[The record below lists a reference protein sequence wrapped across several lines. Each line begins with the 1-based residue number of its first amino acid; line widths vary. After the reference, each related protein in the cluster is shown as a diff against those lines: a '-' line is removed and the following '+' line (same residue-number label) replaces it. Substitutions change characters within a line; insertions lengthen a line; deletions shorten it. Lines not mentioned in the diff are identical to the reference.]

1 MFRARST
8 STRTLGWILV
18 LTLTAPSVL
27 AQAPAPKP
35 STPAKAPAAAP
46 SAPAA
51 APSSPPA
58 TSAAPP
64 ATTPPAATTPQEPF
78 KKSLAET
85 LTGVAKSEYEA
96 GRLLYADGD
105 YAGASLKFQR
115 AYEESKDPRLLW
127 NTAAAE
133 KNLRHYAKVVEL
145 VERYVAEGG
154 SRLKPED
161 IAEADALLATVRA
174 FISTVTLDVQPE
186 GADIFVDDVKVGVS
200 PLPKPVLIDMGEHRI
215 RVSKEGFQDFNAT
228 QSLQGGAPFS
238 LMVAL
243 QAVVHQGRFRI
254 VASPGETILVDG
266 KQVGSGEWEGVL
278 PSGIH
283 SVTVQAAGKRTYQSD
298 VAVQDNQT
306 ASVRVSLESATPA
319 AAKDDKGSMTWLWIA
334 GGAVLATGLG
344 VGAYFV
350 FKPEDE
356 EPVPGSLGTVELPL
370 GARF

>member
-1 MFRARST
+1 MLRPRST
-8 STRTLGWILV
+8 STSTVAWVLV
-18 LTLTAPSVL
+18 FSLTAPSVL

-51 APSSPPA
+51 APSSP
-58 TSAAPP
+58 AASPTPP
-64 ATTPPAATTPQEPF
+64 ATTPPAAAPQGPF
-78 KKSLAET
+78 KKPLAET
-85 LTGVAKSEYEA
+85 LTGTAKSEYDA

-133 KNLRHYAKVVEL
+133 KNLRHYSKVVEL

-161 IAEADALLATVRA
+161 ITEADALLATVRA

-186 GADIFVDDVKVGVS
+186 GADVFVDDVKVGVS
-200 PLPKPVLIDMGEHRI
+200 PLAKPVLIDMGERRI
-215 RVSKEGFQDFNAT
+215 RVSKEGFQDFTTT

-243 QAVVHQGRFRI
+243 QPVVHQGRLRI

-283 SVTVQAAGKRTYQSD
+283 SVSVSAAGKRTYQSD

-306 ASVRVSLESATPA
+306 ASVRVTLESATPA
-319 AAKDDKGSMTWLWIA
+319 AAKEDKGSMTWLWIA

-356 EPVPGSLGTVELPL
+356 EPVPGTLGTVELPL
-370 GARF
+370 RARF

>member
-1 MFRARST
+1 M
-8 STRTLGWILV
+8 
-18 LTLTAPSVL
+18 TLTAPSVL

-243 QAVVHQGRFRI
+243 QAVVHQGRLRI

>member
-1 MFRARST
+1 MFRLRST
-8 STRTLGWILV
+8 SSRTVAWLLA
-18 LTLTAPSVL
+18 LSLTAPSVF
-27 AQAPAPKP
+27 AQAPAPAAKP
-35 STPAKAPAAAP
+35 STPAKPP
-46 SAPAA
+46 SA

-58 TSAAPP
+58 TTAPAP
-64 ATTPPAATTPQEPF
+64 ASPPVTPQEPF

-85 LTGVAKSEYEA
+85 LTGTAKAEYEA
-96 GRLLYADGD
+96 GRLLYSDGD

-133 KNLRHYAKVVEL
+133 KNLRHYARVVEL

-154 SRLKPED
+154 SRLKPDD

-174 FISTVTLDVQPE
+174 FISTVTFDVQPE
-186 GADIFVDDVKVGVS
+186 GAAVFVDDVQVGVS
-200 PLPKPVLIDMGEHRI
+200 PLQKPVLIDMGEHRI
-215 RVSKEGFQDFNAT
+215 RVTKDGFQDFTAT

-243 QAVVHQGRFRI
+243 QPVVHQGRLRI
-254 VASPGETILVDG
+254 VASPGETISVDG
-266 KQVGSGEWEGVL
+266 KQVGTGEWEGVV

-283 SVTVQAAGKRTYQSD
+283 SVTVTAAGKRTYQSD
-298 VAVQDNQT
+298 VAIQDNQT
-306 ASVRVSLESATPA
+306 QSVRVTLESATPP
-319 AAKDDKGSMTWLWIA
+319 AAKEDKGSMTWLWIA

-356 EPVPGSLGTVELPL
+356 EPVPGTLGTVELPL

>member
-1 MFRARST
+1 MFRPRSFSSCT
-8 STRTLGWILV
+8 VAWILA
-18 LTLTAPSVL
+18 LTLAAPSVL

-46 SAPAA
+46 S
-51 APSSPPA
+51 SPPA
-58 TSAAPP
+58 SASPAPSGTTAP
-64 ATTPPAATTPQEPF
+64 ATPPASTAPQEPF
-78 KKSLAET
+78 KKPLAET
-85 LTGVAKSEYEA
+85 LTGNAKAEYEA
-96 GRLLYADGD
+96 GRLLYSDGD

-115 AYEESKDPRLLW
+115 AYDESKDPRLLW
-127 NTAAAE
+127 NMAAAE
-133 KNLRHYAKVVEL
+133 KNLRHYSKVVEL

-186 GADIFVDDVKVGVS
+186 GAAVFVDDVQVGVS
-200 PLPKPVLIDMGEHRI
+200 PLAKPVLIDMGEHRI
-215 RVSKEGFQDFNAT
+215 RVSKEGFTDFTAT

-243 QAVVHQGRFRI
+243 QAVVHQGRLRI
-254 VASPGETILVDG
+254 VASPGETISVDG
-266 KQVGSGEWEGVL
+266 KQVGTGEWEGVL

-283 SVTVQAAGKRTYQSD
+283 NVTVSAAGKRNYQSD
-298 VAVQDNQT
+298 VAIQDNQT
-306 ASVRVSLESATPA
+306 QSVRVTLESAAPA
-319 AAKDDKGSMTWLWIA
+319 AAAQDKGSMTWLWIA

-370 GARF
+370 RTRF